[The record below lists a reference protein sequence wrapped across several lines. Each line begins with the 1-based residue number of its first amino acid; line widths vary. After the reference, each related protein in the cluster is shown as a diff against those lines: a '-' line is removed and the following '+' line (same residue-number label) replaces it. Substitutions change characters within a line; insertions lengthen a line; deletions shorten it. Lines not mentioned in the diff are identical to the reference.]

1 MTGIVGTGLRC
12 PRPHCG
18 GTLVAD
24 ERHYVCLLCGRR
36 FPMPLIDGLARAILA
51 RQQAGATHARR

>member
-1 MTGIVGTGLRC
+1 MRRC

-24 ERHYVCLLCGRR
+24 GPLYLCLLCGRR
-36 FPMPLIDGLARAILA
+36 FRVPPVQAVARAILA
-51 RQQAGATHARR
+51 RQRSGATHARR